1 MEIKDI
7 ILKSIYGR
15 LTDEEQQLLA
25 DWLSQRDHARLYERI
40 RATIDE
46 KQAVEYLASID
57 VERAL
62 AKVKGAQYAGPSV
75 GVEDSSETDG
85 RQQTGAFVTLRSP
98 LFRIAAALVLLI
110 VGGTFWYREHTR
122 VTPPVVS
129 EAVELAMQQS
139 AEKGLQGAVV
149 VSGNGQKKVVTT
161 QELTRYHVDDDFAEQ
176 LAEARRITTYQ
187 NKEYWVTLD
196 DGTLVHLNDNSRL
209 IYPEQFGDRRDVILD
224 GEAYFMVAKDK
235 SRQFVVHTPQ
245 GDVRVHGT
253 EFMVNTRD
261 GSKNDKASVKELI
274 EDVIVEDCLYLM
286 DRGFYSPELKQILA
300 GKNATYIMPVS
311 SNMTSYQNALKRS
324 RGRLK
329 TFVYKRRE
337 GLHTIKSAV
346 EYQVASDEGGTR
358 TIYFRNLHE
367 ADCEKANYLECL
379 EKKLPGYTET
389 KLEAAEKTFGV
400 IILETTH
407 SGTPQEIYEY
417 YKTRWSI
424 ETFYDYL
431 KHQMDFNALGVQD
444 WAELQGLAF
453 MMLLSTLIRGAVHER
468 LRQSSLS
475 GVYMPEVMMTASSV
489 KAIRRNGTWTI
500 ENASKNERSIFEAL
514 SVPIGTELTP
524 AAPLLPT

>member
-25 DWLSQRDHARLYERI
+25 DWSSQRDHARLYERI

-62 AKVKGAQYAGPSV
+62 AKVKGAQYAGSSV
-75 GVEDSSETDG
+75 GAEDSAETDG
-85 RQQTGAFVTLRSP
+85 RQQTAAFVTLRSP

-187 NKEYWVTLD
+187 DKEYWVTLD
-196 DGTLVHLNDNSRL
+196 DGTLVHLNYDSRL
-209 IYPEQFGDRRDVILD
+209 IYPEKFGDRRDVILE

-245 GDVRVHGT
+245 GDVKVYGT
-253 EFMVNTRD
+253 EFNVNTRSKGGD
-261 GSKNDKASVKELI
+261 GNDNGGLSVVLVKGSVSFTPARGKEQMLTPGQELSIVNAQLSINEVDTAPYVAWNEGKFFFEEWPLERIMEVMARWYGREVEFKSDDIKQLKYSGNFDRYEDIHPTMEAI
-274 EDVIVEDCLYLM
+274 EAITGLKITIN
-286 DRGFYSPELKQILA
+286 PKQI
-300 GKNATYIMPVS
+300 
-311 SNMTSYQNALKRS
+311 
-324 RGRLK
+324 
-329 TFVYKRRE
+329 
-337 GLHTIKSAV
+337 
-346 EYQVASDEGGTR
+346 
-358 TIYFRNLHE
+358 
-367 ADCEKANYLECL
+367 
-379 EKKLPGYTET
+379 
-389 KLEAAEKTFGV
+389 
-400 IILETTH
+400 IIE
-407 SGTPQEIYEY
+407 P
-417 YKTRWSI
+417 
-424 ETFYDYL
+424 
-431 KHQMDFNALGVQD
+431 
-444 WAELQGLAF
+444 
-453 MMLLSTLIRGAVHER
+453 
-468 LRQSSLS
+468 
-475 GVYMPEVMMTASSV
+475 
-489 KAIRRNGTWTI
+489 
-500 ENASKNERSIFEAL
+500 
-514 SVPIGTELTP
+514 
-524 AAPLLPT
+524 